1 MVNAWFPAGWSRLLR
16 VKPLLAALACC
27 LLLAGCN
34 VKYPET
40 RTDAV
45 DERPTLIVANASDT
59 AVLWVNG
66 VELGAAKQYDGAP
79 GVLRLTPGS
88 HTIEVRDGGA
98 VIHQENMYLADAMTR
113 TVSLPSR

>member
-1 MVNAWFPAGWSRLLR
+1 MLTTWFPAGWPHWLRLR
-16 VKPLLAALACC
+16 PVFAALACC
-27 LLLAGCN
+27 LLLAGCD

-45 DERPTLIVANASDT
+45 DERPRLIVANASDT

-88 HTIEVRDGGA
+88 HKIEVTDGGA
-98 VIHQENMYLADAMTR
+98 VIYQENLYLADAMTR
-113 TVSLPSR
+113 TVSLPNR

>member
-1 MVNAWFPAGWSRLLR
+1 MQTNRFPARWPQWLRLQ
-16 VKPLLAALACC
+16 PLLAAMACC
-27 LLLAGCN
+27 LLLSGCN
-34 VKYPET
+34 IKYPET

-45 DERPTLIVANASDT
+45 DERPRLIVANASDT

-88 HTIEVRDGGA
+88 HKIEVRDGG
-98 VIHQENMYLADAMTR
+98 VVVLQEDLYLADAMTR
-113 TVSLPSR
+113 TVSLPAR